1 MDAGIIK
8 TIGRLALPLAHIS
21 IFIIFFW
28 FGFLKLLGVSPANPL
43 VEELLSKTLPFI
55 TFGQFILIL
64 GVYEMIIGV
73 TFLIK
78 GLERVALTLL
88 IPHVI
93 VTTLPLILLPQIAWH
108 GAFSPTLEGQYI
120 IKNLAIVALA
130 FSLIAHIR
138 PMGTERQLR

>member
-1 MDAGIIK
+1 
-8 TIGRLALPLAHIS
+8 
-21 IFIIFFW
+21 
-28 FGFLKLLGVSPANPL
+28 
-43 VEELLSKTLPFI
+43 
-55 TFGQFILIL
+55 L